1 MLGSSTSFG
10 FSDALSSLL
19 FFNDEAASFLNE
31 EENTSGQ
38 PLLESAFAAEA
49 GRGWI
54 QSLCSHII
62 ILYTLNY
69 TKLQKPCVNQRT
81 QQPL

>member
-49 GRGWI
+49 GRQAEVG
-54 QSLCSHII
+54 SKVYAA
-62 ILYTLNY
+62 ILLYYTHYKLY
-69 TKLQKPCVNQRT
+69 KITKTLR
-81 QQPL
+81 